1 MKNTEATIR
10 AQIDIEKKEI
20 AKLNNLH
27 NEGGYGYVDTSKLRR
42 LAADLLEAK
51 YSDAGS
57 WSHSNTIAKRKAY
70 NDALTMASKLDEV
83 VDGKVSAY
91 SIAERKSGV
100 NLMELK
106 AAVLQHNLV

>member
-1 MKNTEATIR
+1 MKYTETTIR

-70 NDALTMASKLDEV
+70 NDALIEACKLPEV
-83 VDGKVSAY
+83 INHKANAY
-91 SIAERKSGV
+91 SIAERKSGID
-100 NLMELK
+100 LMELK
-106 AAVLQHNLV
+106 AAILRHNLV